1 MKEAGPPDSLLMGVP
16 YQIWDTKYRYRV
28 GSVPRD
34 QTLDES
40 WRRIAGALASVEQDR
55 PDVWAARFYGL
66 LKNFRFLPG
75 GRIQAGAGTAQHV
88 TLFNCFVMGNIED
101 SLDGI
106 FDALK
111 EGALTMQQGG
121 GVGYDF
127 STLRPHGALARRVGM
142 VASGPVSFMKIWDS
156 TCATILSTGARRGAM
171 MATLRC
177 DHPDIEAFID
187 AKREAG
193 SLRNFNLS
201 VQVTDDFMAAVRQD
215 AEWPLVFPLGAH
227 EPVAGEVVARVWPG
241 ASQPRP
247 CKVLRRVRARA
258 LWHQMMRA
266 AYDSAEP
273 GVVFIDRV
281 NRSNNLYYCERI
293 TATNPCG
300 EVPLPPY
307 GACDLG
313 SINLTR
319 FVSDPFG
326 AHAALDMAGIRESVA
341 LAVRLLD
348 NVYDISR
355 FPLEK
360 QRRVAHASRR
370 IGLGITGL
378 ADALIMLGIRYGSQ
392 RSLTAAHEIMA
403 AICHGAY
410 RASIEL
416 ARERGV
422 FPSFDAEPY
431 LAGAFVAC
439 LPQDIRD
446 GIRRHGIRNSHVTA
460 IAPTGTIS
468 LLAGNISSGLEPV
481 FAFAGQR
488 RVRNAAGQT
497 ETVTVSDYAYQYYRR
512 MRGADAPLTD
522 AFVRATEI
530 EPREHLAMQS
540 TLQAH
545 VDNAISKT
553 INIPENYPFDAF
565 VDLYWQ
571 AYQAGLKGCTV
582 FRPNPIT
589 GQVLQPVNVAEKDCC
604 S

>member
-1 MKEAGPPDSLLMGVP
+1 
-16 YQIWDTKYRYRV
+16 
-28 GSVPRD
+28 
-34 QTLDES
+34 
-40 WRRIAGALASVEQDR
+40 
-55 PDVWAARFYGL
+55 
-66 LKNFRFLPG
+66 
-75 GRIQAGAGTAQHV
+75 H
-88 TLFNCFVMGNIED
+88 
-101 SLDGI
+101 
-106 FDALK
+106 
-111 EGALTMQQGG
+111 
-121 GVGYDF
+121 
-127 STLRPHGALARRVGM
+127 
-142 VASGPVSFMKIWDS
+142 
-156 TCATILSTGARRGAM
+156 
-171 MATLRC
+171 
-177 DHPDIEAFID
+177 
-187 AKREAG
+187 
-193 SLRNFNLS
+193 
-201 VQVTDDFMAAVRQD
+201 
-215 AEWPLVFPLGAH
+215 
-227 EPVAGEVVARVWPG
+227 
-241 ASQPRP
+241 
-247 CKVLRRVRARA
+247 
-258 LWHQMMRA
+258 A

-281 NRSNNLYYCERI
+281 NQSNNLHYCERI

-313 SINLTR
+313 SINLTC
-319 FVSDPFG
+319 FVSDPFS
-326 AHAALDMAGIRESVA
+326 AHAALDMAGVRETAA

-348 NVYDISR
+348 NVYDISH

-378 ADALIMLGIRYGSQ
+378 ADALIMLGVRYGSQ
-392 RSLTAAHEIMA
+392 QSFTTAHEIMA
-403 AICHGAY
+403 AICRSAY

-431 LAGAFVAC
+431 LAGAFVSC

-512 MRGADAPLTD
+512 TRGADAPLTD

-530 EPREHLAMQS
+530 EPGQHLAMQS

-565 VDLYWQ
+565 ADLYWQ

-589 GQVLQPVNVAEKDCC
+589 GEVLQPIGIAEKECC